1 MIQVI
6 SRDKVELIPRF
17 HGVDCI
23 YFTWSKN

>member
-1 MIQVI
+1 MIRVI
-6 SRDKVELIPRF
+6 SRDKVGSIPGF

>member
-1 MIQVI
+1 MIQDI
-6 SRDKVELIPRF
+6 SKDKDGSIPGF

>member
-6 SRDKVELIPRF
+6 SRDKVGSIPGF

-23 YFTWSKN
+23 CFTWSKN

>member
-6 SRDKVELIPRF
+6 SKDKVGSIPGF
-17 HGVDCI
+17 HRVDCI